1 MTEILDNNNAT
12 GPGDDEMTVL
22 KVYEL
27 AADAGRECQ
36 QLIEQFG
43 EESASNV
50 TLKIISILEHLELLV
65 NEKTE
70 LEKQVSR
77 LNEKLV
83 VCQNELSRRTE
94 ETAHLQADLQKM
106 EQRNLEDLEQW
117 KEFLNK
123 ARRENKELKKQVNE
137 KEGQVKQ
144 DKVME
149 QETFKVLLKL
159 KESVDNQRDT
169 IRARDNELRSKNQDV
184 EALQQQVDRLAKVNS
199 NLRRKQE
206 LVESHSRNLIRQ
218 KSTLQVDV
226 MRLNKN
232 LIEQKTMA
240 DTDDI
245 DGGMKDT
252 PQVDNKDGENKV
264 CFDPHDPDRPR
275 FTLNE
280 LKKVLIERDEM
291 HLKVVALEEELESY
305 KSEEDQTGSMAN
317 TSSSC
322 HQEENSGKN
331 KPSGIR
337 KFFTNLFRGKDKTD
351 VEEELKKWEI
361 LDLEEDDVIASSQD
375 PLSQSVQSESS
386 ITPGDGQAVRP
397 RRHSDITP
405 SRYNNNNDAS
415 SGKKNDGWFFGS
427 KSRSSSTTREMLAMT
442 SPWKPKASSSPR
454 SSSPSDLPL
463 PRETPPPV
471 KPSRDDD
478 HDEDLTNS
486 YSIDAD
492 LIPMQA
498 MMFNI

>member
-1 MTEILDNNNAT
+1 MTEILDNNNTT
-12 GPGDDEMTVL
+12 GPGGDEMTVL

-77 LNEKLV
+77 LNEKLL

-94 ETAHLQADLQKM
+94 ENAHLQADLQKM

-159 KESVDNQRDT
+159 KETVDNQRDT
-169 IRARDNELRSKNQDV
+169 IRAQDNELRSRNQDV

-245 DGGMKDT
+245 DGTMKDT

-264 CFDPHDPDRPR
+264 CFDPRDPDRPR

-317 TSSSC
+317 TPSSC

-337 KFFTNLFRGKDKTD
+337 KFFANLFRGKDKTD

-361 LDLEEDDVIASSQD
+361 LDLEEDDLIASSQD
-375 PLSQSVQSESS
+375 PLSQSVQLESS
-386 ITPGDGQAVRP
+386 ITPGDSQAERP

-405 SRYNNNNDAS
+405 SRNNNNNDAT
-415 SGKKNDGWFFGS
+415 SGKKNDSWFFGS
-427 KSRSSSTTREMLAMT
+427 KSRSSSTTREMLVMT